1 MDGEGLRYV
10 APELS
15 RSSFLGLTF
24 PRYVS
29 LGAKSLPT
37 FWATFGGVRVC
48 FRRDPGALHVF
59 GTLCLRHLGFRL
71 CFSRFTTD
79 YVL

>member
-15 RSSFLGLTF
+15 RSFLVGHTF
-24 PRYVS
+24 SRFVS

-48 FRRDPGALHVF
+48 SQGPWWPSRFRRVLPMAF
-59 GTLCLRHLGFRL
+59 GSSL
-71 CFSRFTTD
+71 CFHVSPPITFF
-79 YVL
+79 